1 MTVPLF
7 FPVFSCFLLEK
18 PIHFPGENRV
28 VLVPALATAGGYT
41 HREVSFA
48 GFVGFPH
55 SKTIN

>member
-7 FPVFSCFLLEK
+7 FPFASSRTT
-18 PIHFPGENRV
+18 PTHFPGENRV